1 MFYAGG
7 PVFACFVL
15 NAPEPA
21 NPFLSAEKEYKNP
34 VSLIIPNTQL
44 ELSPSLTPTWNTPTP
59 QKRSLLPG
67 GLEVWES
74 FRLLQ
79 GSQTRSVFSFLV
91 VETWLSARVGGVLL
105 SSAHAQ
111 GSPACTAPGVTQSQ
125 RRRSTAVSQLSRPQG
140 GSELPISD
148 SGFCAAEPP

>member
-67 GLEVWES
+67 GLERFGRASDCCKDHRPALFSPSSWW
-74 FRLLQ
+74 RLDYLPGSVERSSLQ
-79 GSQTRSVFSFLV
+79 RMLRG
-91 VETWLSARVGGVLL
+91 LL
-105 SSAHAQ
+105 LAQ
-111 GSPACTAPGVTQSQ
+111 
-125 RRRSTAVSQLSRPQG
+125 PQV
-140 GSELPISD
+140 
-148 SGFCAAEPP
+148 